1 MHYVRNAFDKNMSTD
16 IKLPKT
22 QISKIIKSGGFLGLL
37 LSKIADIFMNVA
49 FPLEKNILTPLAIT
63 AAASAIDAGIQKKV
77 HGSGTKTLIISN
89 EGINDIMKNFQP
101 LKDSN
106 ILLKVIPKT
115 IENERKKR
123 KGKLLG
129 LLLGTLGARLL
140 ETC

>member
-1 MHYVRNAFDKNMSTD
+1 MSTD

-22 QISKIIKSGGFLGLL
+22 QISKIIKSGGFLHLL
-37 LSKIADIFMNVA
+37 LSKIAGTLMNVA
-49 FPLEKNILTPLAIT
+49 FPLEKNILAPLGIT

-77 HGSGTKTLIISN
+77 HRSGIKTLIISN
-89 EGINDIMKNFQP
+89 EGINDIMKTFQP

-115 IENERKKR
+115 IETETKKR
-123 KGKLLG
+123 KGKFLG